1 MSGCTLMGT
10 YKANISINM
19 SKDSVDFKNIY
30 ILFRWRKTKNG
41 DGENIL
47 SQATIRKLFFFK
59 FGCGK
64 FINILKIIFITNS
77 WLE

>member
-10 YKANISINM
+10 YNISINM

-64 FINILKIIFITNS
+64 FMISLYLLLIAG
-77 WLE
+77 